1 MVRAEPGSDSLE
13 NRVSVMQSLV
23 VPEAKHT
30 IALTLEIGRS
40 LSVGSPL
47 QRVMTAFK
55 LDDQLGF
62 RAAEVRDEGTD
73 GMLATELQPA
83 QLPIAQLK
91 PQLSLCR
98 SL

>member
-13 NRVSVMQSLV
+13 NRLSVIQSLA

-40 LSVGSPL
+40 LSVGSSL
-47 QRVMTAFK
+47 QRVMTAVK

-62 RAAEVRDEGTD
+62 RAEVRDEGTD